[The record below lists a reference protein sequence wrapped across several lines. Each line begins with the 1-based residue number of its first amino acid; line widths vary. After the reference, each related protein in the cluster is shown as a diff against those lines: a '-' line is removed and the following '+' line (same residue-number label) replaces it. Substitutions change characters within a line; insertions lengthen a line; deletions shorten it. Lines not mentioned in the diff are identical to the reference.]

1 MFFKFQLDTSYLINE
16 YLNDNKI
23 CILTGNR
30 GVGKKYII
38 NNMECDYNKY
48 PIIENAYTI
57 NEFFSQLIIFNDNLN
72 ITDISIGVGQNL
84 QLGFSLT
91 QMMNKFSSFLKSDF
105 KKAEDRVI
113 KELENLSKKNKLLLS
128 IQLYKN
134 TSKNLI
140 EFICNDL
147 TKINA
152 KIILIIDSE
161 DISYLK
167 LKSNLGKHN
176 EIIVNYKEEDIYN
189 EFEKIISRENID
201 KIIALTDGDI
211 KSIIEIYNYLNKN
224 STNILDYIKESLKNV
239 KEEKYDAYLLLEFLS
254 YFKKNF
260 TQSEIKFIYQKLY
273 DEFKVSS
280 HLNHILKYILDKNI
294 LKENNNAYIFA
305 LTVFKQIL
313 KSDSKNNR
321 LFYQTIGKCIKKVHP
336 LDLYGQLYYYSLAND
351 EYTNTIKFLLTIRLV
366 RAHNNKKEINEL
378 INTISN
384 KETKNIAKKLIEAY
398 EAFYSFKFDN
408 AIILLQQINVSEESI
423 FTNEADYLLA
433 ICYWKKSNEFK
444 SKANQILEAII
455 EDSNAF
461 EETVLLSKM
470 TLLSIYSN
478 DAQYHDKNILSLYKE
493 LKNQIR
499 DKMETDNDYVIL
511 LNILRRKSN
520 CVFSSKQCLDELEK
534 SLSYFSQYQFIFPE
548 EFAMSLCNYSAI
560 LLNLGNFEKC
570 YNLYESLNWSDFY
583 GAYKVYN
590 FNNYILSKYFG
601 CKDFYED
608 IIDFEKILETSDLSV
623 DTKILTYIN
632 LAGLRVYN
640 GELSEAKRIYDRAE
654 KLNNNYDDYF
664 IYFINTN
671 LCVISLLENNFINA
685 TEYLNKCNFIPELFS
700 AYEKQYLRTRN
711 ETLYTLVK
719 SNAKDFSLNEI
730 SQQLEK
736 SFEKYIT
743 NDVNFFSKPILF
755 SDIQFWTEN

>member
-1 MFFKFQLDTSYLINE
+1 MLFNFQLDASYLINE
-16 YLNDNKI
+16 YLNNNKI
-23 CILTGNR
+23 FILTGNR
-30 GVGKKYII
+30 GIGKKYII
-38 NNMECDYNKY
+38 NNMECNYNKY

-57 NEFFSQLIIFNDNLN
+57 NEFFSQLIIFNDNMS
-72 ITDISIGVGQNL
+72 IADISIGVGQNL
-84 QLGFSLT
+84 QFAFSLT
-91 QMMNKFSSFLKSDF
+91 QIMYKFSSFFKADF
-105 KKAEDRVI
+105 QKAEDKVI

-134 TSKNLI
+134 TSQNLI
-140 EFICNDL
+140 DFICNDL
-147 TKINA
+147 TKLNV
-152 KIILIIDSE
+152 KIILIIDAE
-161 DISYLK
+161 DINYLK

-176 EIIVNYKEEDIYN
+176 EIIVDCKKEDIYN
-189 EFEKIISRENID
+189 EFEGITPREDTDRIID
-201 KIIALTDGDI
+201 LTDGNI

-224 STNILDYIKESLKNV
+224 TTNIVDYIKENLKII

-254 YFKKNF
+254 YFEKNF

-294 LKENNNAYIFA
+294 LKENNDAYIFV

-313 KSDSKNNR
+313 KSDSKNNTV
-321 LFYQTIGKCIKKVHP
+321 FYQTIGKCIKKLHP
-336 LDLYGQLYYYSLAND
+336 LDLYGQLYYYSLADD
-351 EYTNTIKFLLTIRLV
+351 EYVNTIKFLLTIRLA

-384 KETKNIAKKLIEAY
+384 KTIKNITKKMIEAY
-398 EAFYSFKFDN
+398 EAFYSSKFDD
-408 AIILLQQINVSEESI
+408 AIKLLQQINVSEESI
-423 FTNEADYLLA
+423 FTNESDYLLA

-444 SKANQILEAII
+444 SQANQILEAVI

-534 SLSYFSQYQFIFPE
+534 SLSYFSQYKFIFPE

-560 LLNLGNFEKC
+560 SLNLGNFEKC
-570 YNLYESLNWSDFY
+570 CNLYETLNWSDFY
-583 GAYKVYN
+583 GVYKVYN

-601 CKDFYED
+601 CKDLNKD
-608 IIDFEKILETSDLSV
+608 INVFEKIIETNDISV

-632 LAGLRVYN
+632 LAGLRACN
-640 GELSEAKRIYDRAE
+640 GELSEAKQIYTRAE
-654 KLNNNYDDYF
+654 KLNNDYDDYF

-671 LCVISLLENNFINA
+671 LCVISLLENNFIRA
-685 TEYLNKCNFIPELFS
+685 AEYLNKSNFIPELFS

-711 ETLYTLVK
+711 EILYTLVK
-719 SNAKDFSLNEI
+719 SNRKDFTLNEI

-736 SFEKYIT
+736 SFNKYIT
-743 NDVNFFSKPILF
+743 NDVKFFSKPILF

>member
-1 MFFKFQLDTSYLINE
+1 MLFNFQLDASYLINE
-16 YLNDNKI
+16 SLNNNKI
-23 CILTGNR
+23 FILTGNR

-57 NEFFSQLIIFNDNLN
+57 NEFFSQLIIFTDNLS
-72 ITDISIGVGQNL
+72 IADISVGVGQNL
-84 QLGFSLT
+84 QLSFSLT
-91 QMMNKFSSFLKSDF
+91 QIMYKFSSFFKSDF
-105 KKAEDRVI
+105 QKTEDKVI

-128 IQLYKN
+128 IQLHKN
-134 TSKNLI
+134 TSQNLI
-140 EFICNDL
+140 DFICNNL
-147 TKINA
+147 TKLNIN
-152 KIILIIDSE
+152 IILIIDSE
-161 DISYLK
+161 DINYLK
-167 LKSNLGKHN
+167 LKSNLGEYN
-176 EIIVNYKEEDIYN
+176 EIIVDCKKEDIYK
-189 EFEKIISRENID
+189 EFEGITPREDIDRIIE
-201 KIIALTDGDI
+201 LTNGNI
-211 KSIIEIYNYLNKN
+211 KSIIEIYNYLNN
-224 STNILDYIKESLKNV
+224 STTNIFDYIKVNLKV
-239 KEEKYDAYLLLEFLS
+239 IKEEKYDAYLLLEFLS
-254 YFKKNF
+254 YFEKNF

-280 HLNHILKYILDKNI
+280 NLNYILKYVLDKNI
-294 LKENNNAYIFA
+294 LKENNDAYIFV

-313 KSDSKNNR
+313 KSDTKNNKM
-321 LFYQTIGKCIKKVHP
+321 FYQTIGKCIQKLHP
-336 LDLYGQLYYYSLAND
+336 LDLYGQLYYYSLADD
-351 EYTNTIKFLLTIRLV
+351 EYINTIKFLLAIRLV

-378 INTISN
+378 INTISD
-384 KETKNIAKKLIEAY
+384 KTIKNITKKMVEAY
-398 EAFYSFKFDN
+398 GDFYSSKFDD
-408 AIILLQQINVSEESI
+408 AIKLLQQINVSEDSI
-423 FTNEADYLLA
+423 FTNESDYLLA

-444 SKANQILEAII
+444 SQVNQILEAII

-493 LKNQIR
+493 LKKQIR

-534 SLSYFSQYQFIFPE
+534 SLNYFSQYKFIFPE

-560 LLNLGNFEKC
+560 SLNLGNFEKC
-570 YNLYESLNWSDFY
+570 CNLYETLNWSDFY

-590 FNNYILSKYFG
+590 FNNYILAKYFRY
-601 CKDFYED
+601 KDLSKD
-608 IIDFEKILETSDLSV
+608 INDFEKILKTNDISV

-632 LAGLRVYN
+632 LAGLRACN
-640 GELSEAKRIYDRAE
+640 GELSEAKQIYTRAE
-654 KLNNNYDDYF
+654 KLNNDYDDYF

-671 LCVISLLENNFINA
+671 LCAVSLLENNFIRA
-685 TEYLNKCNFIPELFS
+685 AEYLNKSDFIPKLFS

-719 SNAKDFSLNEI
+719 SNRKNFTLKEI

-736 SFEKYIT
+736 SFNKYIT
-743 NDVNFFSKPILF
+743 NDVKFFSKPILF